1 MSKKKPAK
9 PVSKT
14 AKTARR
20 HERSKGELSS
30 DDLDS
35 VDGGAGSS
43 IPTESIS
50 FNFSKVGIT
59 VLPADPDEGGE
70 LGGQVRSAYDLNQS
84 IKK

>member
-20 HERSKGELSS
+20 PERAKGELSS

-35 VDGGAGSS
+35 VAGGAGSS

-50 FNFSKVGIT
+50 FSFSKVGIKY
-59 VLPADPDEGGE
+59 LPGDPDEGGE
-70 LGGQVRSAYDLNQS
+70 VVRTAYDLKQG